1 MKFNLSDPEITP
13 STHFDKNGMVS
24 YHGVAALDVFFNG
37 GFMSF
42 KIGDKVIY
50 PNQGVGIIEE
60 VSTKTISGQAEEFYM
75 VRLSANES
83 TVMVP
88 VSNVENVGMRTLCDE
103 GQVEKIY
110 DILEGDFVEPD
121 PDWKTRYKL
130 NLEKMNSGE
139 ICEVAKVLRN
149 LYYLSSRK
157 SLSFREKKMFDRARQ
172 LVISE
177 LATVKGK
184 GFEETEEEVTH
195 LLDTNYERVFKDTAL
210 VAD

>member
-1 MKFNLSDPEITP
+1 
-13 STHFDKNGMVS
+13 
-24 YHGVAALDVFFNG
+24 
-37 GFMSF
+37 MSF

-60 VSTKTISGQAEEFYM
+60 VSTKTIGGRAEEFYM
-75 VRLSANES
+75 VKLSANES

-103 GQVEKIY
+103 DQVRKIY
-110 DILEGDFVEPD
+110 AILEGEFVEPD

-177 LATVKGK
+177 LATVKGQ
-184 GFEETEEEVTH
+184 GFEETEQDVID
-195 LLDTNYERVFKDTAL
+195 LLDANYERSTTEAAL

>member
-1 MKFNLSDPEITP
+1 
-13 STHFDKNGMVS
+13 
-24 YHGVAALDVFFNG
+24 
-37 GFMSF
+37 MSF

-50 PNQGVGIIEE
+50 PNQGVGIIEA
-60 VSTKTISGQAEEFYM
+60 VSKKTIGGQAEEFYM

-110 DILEGDFVEPD
+110 NILEDGFAEPD

-184 GFEETEEEVTH
+184 AFDETEEEVTH
-195 LLDTNYERVFKDTAL
+195 LLDANYEREFKDTAL

>member
-1 MKFNLSDPEITP
+1 
-13 STHFDKNGMVS
+13 
-24 YHGVAALDVFFNG
+24 
-37 GFMSF
+37 MSF

-60 VSTKTISGQAEEFYM
+60 VSTKTIGGQAAEFYM

-88 VSNVENVGMRTLCDE
+88 VANVENVGMRTLCDE

-110 DILEGDFVEPD
+110 TILESDFVEPD

-177 LATVKGK
+177 LATVKGQD
-184 GFEETEEEVTH
+184 FDETEKEVTH
-195 LLDTNYERVFKDTAL
+195 LLDTNYERVFKDAAL

>member
-1 MKFNLSDPEITP
+1 
-13 STHFDKNGMVS
+13 
-24 YHGVAALDVFFNG
+24 
-37 GFMSF
+37 MSF

-60 VSTKTISGQAEEFYM
+60 VSTKTIGGQAEEFYM
-75 VRLSANES
+75 VRLAANDS

-88 VSNVENVGMRTLCDE
+88 VANVENVGMRTLCDE
-103 GQVEKIY
+103 GQVERIY
-110 DILEGDFVEPD
+110 DILESDFVEPD

-149 LYYLSSRK
+149 LYYLGSRK

-177 LATVKGK
+177 LATVKGQ
-184 GFEETEEEVTH
+184 GFDETDAEVTE
-195 LLDTNYERVFKDTAL
+195 LLDSNNERVFKDTAL
-210 VAD
+210 VAE